1 MAAKKSRNIIMYIF
15 AFQGQLYHSIFFH
28 KTPET
33 ELASAVLP
41 YFFSI
46 TRSAPTPTRSRGGSV
61 KAHCRISATWWSMIL
76 PPGILGSK
84 FVQSALDD
92 CLTTKADVV
101 IVKISEVYNMHS
113 LNILNASYDMWKILK
128 IFAPGRPLGRLG
140 LMQFLQMRWPK
151 IEQSCYFAA
160 ISLVMFT
167 MKSLWQNHPKCPSL
181 PGFVVNF
188 LQHPIAPCSAIASQH
203 HSHHRCES
211 DSSLGM
217 ETV

>member
-1 MAAKKSRNIIMYIF
+1 MVHDF
-15 AFQGQLYHSIFFH
+15 
-28 KTPET
+28 
-33 ELASAVLP
+33 
-41 YFFSI
+41 
-46 TRSAPTPTRSRGGSV
+46 
-61 KAHCRISATWWSMIL
+61 

-167 MKSLWQNHPKCPSL
+167 MKNLWQNHPKCPSL

-211 DSSLGM
+211 DSSWAWKRCRGSPSSSAMDLHLPSADMLPSGKPTKNLLKM
-217 ETV
+217 AIEIVELPMKNGDLPYFYQR